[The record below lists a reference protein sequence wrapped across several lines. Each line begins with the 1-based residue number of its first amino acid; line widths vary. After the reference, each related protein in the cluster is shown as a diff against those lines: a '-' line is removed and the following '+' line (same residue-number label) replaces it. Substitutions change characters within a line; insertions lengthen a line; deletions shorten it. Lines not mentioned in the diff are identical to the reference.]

1 VNDGFLMAVLDK
13 PGIITNLNDCMNTEN
28 HKIKI
33 MVADDQGLILHSL
46 VNILE
51 AVDDFDVI
59 GTAQNGLML
68 LHLLE
73 EKKPDVII
81 IDINMPKMS
90 GIEVTKIIDGKMPW
104 IKIIALSMYSH
115 PQYIKEML
123 RHGAKGFL
131 SKNCLP
137 EELFS
142 AIRAVNE
149 GKTYLDKQ
157 CSDIILHNFSKVEQ
171 DIKSDLQS
179 LTAREIEVI
188 RALADGMVTREIA
201 QKLFISDKTVERHK
215 TNILKKL
222 ELRNT
227 AQLIKVAVEQ
237 GILIQ

>member
-1 VNDGFLMAVLDK
+1 
-13 PGIITNLNDCMNTEN
+13 MNNAAE
-28 HKIKI
+28 KIKI

-46 VNILE
+46 VTMLK
-51 AVDDFDVI
+51 AVEDFEII
-59 GTAQNGLML
+59 GTAQNGVVL
-68 LHLLE
+68 LQLLE
-73 EKKPDVII
+73 DAKPDVII

-137 EELFS
+137 GELFD
-142 AIRAVNE
+142 AVRAVHD
-149 GKTYLDKQ
+149 GKTYLDKH
-157 CSDIILHNFSKVEQ
+157 CSDIIIHNFSQ
-171 DIKSDLQS
+171 ANPDFRTNLQS
-179 LTAREIEVI
+179 LTAREIEII

-201 QKLFISDKTVERHK
+201 ERLFISEKTVERHK
-215 TNILKKL
+215 TNILNKL
-222 ELRNT
+222 QLRNT
-227 AQLIKVAVEQ
+227 AQLVKVAVEQ

>member
-1 VNDGFLMAVLDK
+1 MTNTDG
-13 PGIITNLNDCMNTEN
+13 
-28 HKIKI
+28 KIKI

-46 VNILE
+46 VTLLNE
-51 AVDDFDVI
+51 VEDFEVI
-59 GTAQNGLML
+59 GTAQNGIVL
-68 LHLLE
+68 LQVLE
-73 EKKPDVII
+73 ENKPDVII

-137 EELFS
+137 HELFE
-142 AIRAVNE
+142 AIRAVHG
-149 GKTYLDKQ
+149 GKTYLDKH
-157 CSDIILHNFSKVEQ
+157 CSDIIIHNFSQ
-171 DIKSDLQS
+171 IKPDFRTNLQS
-179 LTAREIEVI
+179 ITAREIEII

-201 QKLFISDKTVERHK
+201 EKLFISDKTVERHK

-227 AQLIKVAVEQ
+227 AQLVKVAVEQ